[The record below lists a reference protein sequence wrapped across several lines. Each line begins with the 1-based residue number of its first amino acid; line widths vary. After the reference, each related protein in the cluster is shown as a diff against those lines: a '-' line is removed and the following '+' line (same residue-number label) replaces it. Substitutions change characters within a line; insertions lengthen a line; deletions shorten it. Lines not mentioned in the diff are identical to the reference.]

1 MPLRVSFELSD
12 SDLRYF
18 RHKMREATSAARGR
32 GEAEIIE
39 ATASLLE
46 EIRDRGVPDF
56 VGERI
61 AKLRELVQM
70 LEDAEWQLSGP
81 NRRHVLNAMAYF
93 AEAEDMIP
101 DAIPGIGFLDDAIMV
116 ELVVQELRHELD
128 AYRDFCAFRSLQE
141 RMRGRREDDVT
152 REEWL
157 KGRRAQLMGRVRRRR
172 DARRSRTRRIGR
184 SGVPFRLF

>member
-18 RHKMREATSAARGR
+18 RRKMRETTSAARGR
-32 GEAEIIE
+32 GETEIIE

-46 EIRDRGVPDF
+46 EIRHRNVPDF
-56 VGERI
+56 VRERI

-81 NRRHVLNAMAYF
+81 NRKHVLSAMAYF
-93 AEAEDMIP
+93 AEAEDLIP
-101 DAIPGIGFLDDAIMV
+101 DVVPGIGFLDDAIMV
-116 ELVVQELRHELD
+116 ELVVQELRNELD

-141 RMRGRREDDVT
+141 RERGRREDGMT

-157 KGRRAQLMGRVRRRR
+157 RGRRAQLHGRIRRRL
-172 DARRSRTRRIGR
+172 DARRSRTRRTGQ
-184 SGVPFRLF
+184 GEVPFRLF